1 MGLLSCVAFESLAAQ
16 TEQNEGVGVEI
27 HPQQT
32 NRVAIDFSS
41 RRAVARATAARR
53 SALACAALLR
63 RIGAATHVCVC
74 VRGGGGVARPARVVR
89 LVRGW
94 RAQRERRSGARRAG
108 AEVGAVAC
116 REGTAARHDCRA
128 DALAVRA

>member
-63 RIGAATHVCVC
+63 RIGAATH
-74 VRGGGGVARPARVVR
+74 GGGGGMRARLASCAWSEAGARKGRGGAGPA
-89 LVRGW
+89 G
-94 RAQRERRSGARRAG
+94 RERRSVRLP
-108 AEVGAVAC
+108 
-116 REGTAARHDCRA
+116 AARELLRGTIA
-128 DALAVRA
+128 ARMLWP